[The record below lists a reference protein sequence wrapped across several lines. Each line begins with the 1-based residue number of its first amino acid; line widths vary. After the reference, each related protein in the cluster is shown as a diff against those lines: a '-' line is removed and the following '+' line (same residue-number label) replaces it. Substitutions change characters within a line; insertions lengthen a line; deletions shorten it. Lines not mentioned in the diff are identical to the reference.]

1 MKSLFYILTTVAVF
15 VASIPAAFADGQ
27 DWYVM
32 ATSKVHKLK
41 ITAEGGS
48 AWCQQTIHLNMIL
61 DGGSPDAGNTADQ
74 IAVMNLLKTPI
85 TRDCQAAATAELS
98 VSGPG
103 AATGLFRAV
112 ASGGWLF
119 SLAPASAAATKPQA
133 NAAPSP
139 VEPAKAGAPHPSLDA
154 VSQQTIQPST
164 AAQLATAVP
173 ASTPSVP
180 RDINYASVM
189 LAYVHTNMSLA
200 NDPHIIRWW
209 ASYRYPNEFQRLWN
223 QEFELHSLL
232 AQAKADLVETLS
244 QNSGQ
249 RITVLINTIFQP
261 YNFQTHQFPITL
273 NMSPIYEANA
283 TWNVLSKVPQ
293 GFFVTIHDQ
302 DFVTGIP
309 METAAAQVFEEKR
322 AGFGNV
328 VDRRITIALTI
339 KLGDLPF
346 TMDSV
351 PPHVSGT
358 LDSIVFLSGNKPVYQ
373 ITSSELEKM
382 RAEREAQ
389 QAADAK
395 AEQER
400 LEKMRA
406 EREAQQAAEAKA
418 EQERLEK
425 MRAEREAQQAAEAK
439 AEQEHLATLR
449 RQQLLA
455 QRQQNIDFL
464 SNSSISTK
472 LANLISDG
480 PLDFGVRL
488 NNLRDARGEALISG
502 RALTVSMLVQMAASG
517 RDEVDTKWPGH
528 LQISVPTT
536 QPDLKSSGWYLVR
549 GNLSVPDGDF
559 TSPAQLEAMRIYAC
573 TQTQCNE
580 ANNSAFIVDK
590 KE

>member
-1 MKSLFYILTTVAVF
+1 MRAGPMKSLFYILTTVAVF

-389 QAADAK
+389 QAA
-395 AEQER
+395 
-400 LEKMRA
+400 
-406 EREAQQAAEAKA
+406 
-418 EQERLEK
+418 
-425 MRAEREAQQAAEAK
+425 EAK

>member
-389 QAADAK
+389 QAA
-395 AEQER
+395 
-400 LEKMRA
+400 
-406 EREAQQAAEAKA
+406 
-418 EQERLEK
+418 
-425 MRAEREAQQAAEAK
+425 EAK